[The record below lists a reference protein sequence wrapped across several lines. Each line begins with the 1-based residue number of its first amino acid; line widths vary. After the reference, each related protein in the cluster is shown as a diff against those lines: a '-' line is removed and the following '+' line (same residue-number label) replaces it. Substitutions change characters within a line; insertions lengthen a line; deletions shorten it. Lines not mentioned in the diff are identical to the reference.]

1 VSCGDELL
9 NNAAREFCSYD
20 FYAFA
25 IGGCLSSKLG
35 NSYCAHGCV
44 RIFFFFLKRRL
55 RQDKGV
61 GSPEPKHGLHAGDD
75 HLLTCHRSS

>member
-44 RIFFFFLKRRL
+44 RIFFF
-55 RQDKGV
+55 
-61 GSPEPKHGLHAGDD
+61 
-75 HLLTCHRSS
+75 